1 MNLLKVMIVDDEPS
15 NVMGL
20 VRYIKWREL
29 GYDEPETMESGEEA
43 LEAMQDS
50 VFDVL
55 ISDVSMPG
63 MNGIELV
70 GKAKTLHPHL
80 QVLMIS
86 GYNEFEFVQDAIHVG
101 AQAYVLKPLKLDEV
115 SSRLEG
121 FRTTLEKMRH
131 IVEQTSELEK
141 KISGSL
147 KLVKERFVTDLIWEI
162 AITDELLASWQSL
175 VELPDRLRGLQLFI
189 FGLDR
194 FQTSGKD
201 AKERMLLGSGFR
213 QTVDVG
219 LPELDSIFVA
229 QTSTDEILAI
239 HLDPTP
245 EEQARV
251 EKQLVFI
258 QSMMQEQHGLTV
270 TIGCSQVGQQWQDAA
285 TFYKEVK
292 FMMAQARLIA
302 DGQIVRHDHMNAHEF
317 KDYRLREEYMP
328 TIVKLMEAGE
338 AAKVSEYM
346 NRILELLLSQEPF
359 SFSYAQAFGM
369 SFLSELI
376 RSLKWK
382 NSPEGDMNILMWR
395 RMLDCG
401 TTAQII
407 ELLTEY
413 VDRYM
418 RVEKKEHM
426 NQQHNLIR
434 KVAAF
439 IEERIQENWTVKQ
452 LAEQFNLNASYLSVL
467 FKKETGKTIS
477 EFVQETRIQLA
488 KKLLQDPNIKIYEV
502 ADQVGIQ
509 TSAYFTYLFKKM
521 VGSTPQEY
529 RDYHYSNSQ

>member
-1 MNLLKVMIVDDEPS
+1 M
-15 NVMGL
+15 
-20 VRYIKWREL
+20 
-29 GYDEPETMESGEEA
+29 
-43 LEAMQDS
+43 
-50 VFDVL
+50 
-55 ISDVSMPG
+55 
-63 MNGIELV
+63 
-70 GKAKTLHPHL
+70 
-80 QVLMIS
+80 
-86 GYNEFEFVQDAIHVG
+86 
-101 AQAYVLKPLKLDEV
+101 LKPLKLDEV

-359 SFSYAQAFGM
+359 SFPM
-369 SFLSELI
+369 PRHLE
-376 RSLKWK
+376 
-382 NSPEGDMNILMWR
+382 
-395 RMLDCG
+395 
-401 TTAQII
+401 
-407 ELLTEY
+407 
-413 VDRYM
+413 
-418 RVEKKEHM
+418 
-426 NQQHNLIR
+426 
-434 KVAAF
+434 
-439 IEERIQENWTVKQ
+439 
-452 LAEQFNLNASYLSVL
+452 
-467 FKKETGKTIS
+467 
-477 EFVQETRIQLA
+477 
-488 KKLLQDPNIKIYEV
+488 
-502 ADQVGIQ
+502 
-509 TSAYFTYLFKKM
+509 
-521 VGSTPQEY
+521 
-529 RDYHYSNSQ
+529 